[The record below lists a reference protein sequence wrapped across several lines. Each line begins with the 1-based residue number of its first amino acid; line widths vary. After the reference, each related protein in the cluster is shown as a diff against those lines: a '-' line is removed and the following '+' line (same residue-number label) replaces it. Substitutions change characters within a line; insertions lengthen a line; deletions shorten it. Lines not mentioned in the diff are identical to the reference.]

1 MSQLRQKK
9 ILSKLIFAILGLG
22 VFLFSYQLGNRYAQ
36 PEKPDTSAFLLPE
49 PLAFEPFSL
58 VDEDGAA
65 FSSGDFKG
73 TWTLVMPGDHRLE
86 SCKRL
91 VARYVLAWNRLA
103 HDKPL
108 QDMTRVAFLSLVPTA
123 HSNNELKSFIEFMHP
138 DFIGLS
144 GEENEVRQFAAQLG
158 LAESG
163 NKSVQCDE
171 LDSIVALINP
181 QSQLSALFTGV
192 SDPAIIAHDLEIIA
206 YK

>member
-1 MSQLRQKK
+1 MSRLRQKK
-9 ILSKLIFAILGLG
+9 ILSKIIFAILGLV

-36 PEKPDTSAFLLPE
+36 PEKPNTSAFVLPE
-49 PLAFEPFSL
+49 PVALEPFSL
-58 VDEDGAA
+58 IDEDGAP

-73 TWTLVMPGDHRLE
+73 NWTLVMPGDHRLA
-86 SCKRL
+86 SCKQL
-91 VARYVLAWNRLA
+91 MTRYVLAWNRLA

-108 QDMTRVAFLSLVPTA
+108 QNMTRVAFLSLVPTD
-123 HSNNELKSFIEFMHP
+123 HSNNELKSFVEFIHP
-138 DFIGLS
+138 DFVGLS
-144 GEENEVRQFAAQLG
+144 GEEDEVRQFAAQLG
-158 LAESG
+158 LAESA

-206 YK
+206 DK

>member
-1 MSQLRQKK
+1 MSRLRQKK
-9 ILSKLIFAILGLG
+9 ILSKIIFAILGLV

-36 PEKPDTSAFLLPE
+36 PEKPDTSAFVLPE
-49 PLAFEPFSL
+49 PIALEAFSL
-58 VDEDGAA
+58 IDEDGAP

-73 TWTLVMPGDHRLE
+73 TWTLVMPGDHRLA
-86 SCKRL
+86 SCKQL
-91 VARYVLAWNRLA
+91 MTRYVLAWNRLA

-108 QDMTRVAFLSLVPTA
+108 QNMTRVAFLSLVPTG
-123 HSNNELKSFIEFMHP
+123 HSNNELKSFVEFIHP
-138 DFIGLS
+138 DFVGLS
-144 GEENEVRQFAAQLG
+144 GEENDVRQFAAQLG

-181 QSQLSALFTGV
+181 QSQLSALFTGI